1 MPTSAI
7 LSLEVPPTDNACPAW
22 RNRMKVLT
30 GIGFATAI
38 ETDFRPDASVVS
50 EVAGSL
56 ISGIILGSNVWQ
68 SVPVAA
74 DVESRMMASGHGP
87 PLSLTGMVPSPN
99 NRSHTARVTM
109 RRSRTG

>member
-7 LSLEVPPTDNACPAW
+7 LPSEVPPTDNACPAW

-30 GIGFATAI
+30 AAALVAGIGFATAI
-38 ETDFRPDASVVS
+38 EPDFRPDASVVS

-74 DVESRMMASGHGP
+74 DVESRMMASGHAT
-87 PLSLTGMVPSPN
+87 PLADGYWAV
-99 NRSHTARVTM
+99 AE
-109 RRSRTG
+109 